1 MRKLFLW
8 LIIGQA
14 TLAFG
19 QNTTPA
25 PATLDADAAI
35 TRLREGLVDSFQKG
49 DIDRLISH
57 LDTDVVATWQNG
69 EVSRGHEAVR
79 AYYNKMMTGEDRIVR
94 EVKAEPEVLGRHV
107 YGDTAVSWGNLHDH
121 FVLMDGSELPMGT
134 LFTITVARRGDR
146 WLVTGYHAS
155 VNAFANPVLKLAVR
169 KTATWAGAGG
179 VLAGLLAGF
188 IVARALRRKSIP
200 TG

>member
-1 MRKLFLW
+1 MRKLILW

-14 TLAFG
+14 AFVFG
-19 QNTTPA
+19 QSPTPA
-25 PATLDADAAI
+25 PAALDADAAI

-57 LDTDVVATWQNG
+57 LDKDVVATWQNG
-69 EVSRGHEAVR
+69 EVSRGPEAVR
-79 AYYNKMMTGEDRIVR
+79 AYYNKMMTGEDRVVR
-94 EVKAEPEVLGRHV
+94 EVRAKPEVLGRHV

-146 WLVTGYHAS
+146 WLVTSYHAS

-169 KTATWAGAGG
+169 KTAMWVGGGAL
-179 VLAGLLAGF
+179 VAGLIGGF
-188 IVARALRRKSIP
+188 IAARLFGHKA
-200 TG
+200 TAAG